1 MGPGRQ
7 AQAIKLS
14 REDRK
19 SLELL
24 TRRSTAEHREVIRAQ
39 IALMA
44 HAGETTTAIS
54 QATGVSVQTVSHWRT
69 RLARHGVR
77 GLQEVARPG
86 RPRRID
92 AAQRLELLSL
102 ACEPAEAQGRS
113 TPTLDELVERA
124 IERGVVTQLSRSHLQ
139 RILQAGDL
147 RPHRVR
153 QWLHSPDPQFR
164 QKVNA
169 ICALYRQAPKGSV
182 VLSVDEKTGIQAL
195 QRKHADRVPGPGRT
209 RRREFEYVRHGTQ
222 ALIAALDV
230 HTGRVMGRC
239 TDRRTQADLVA
250 FMEQVEATSCGTTS
264 TPIAPR
270 PESSLSFMTPPNP
283 ADLSKLKK
291 RGAKVMA
298 YHGTSDPIFSSDD
311 TQHWYDQLRV
321 ANGGD
326 ASNFARFYR
335 VPGMNHCSGG
345 PTTDQFDMLTPLV
358 NWVEKGQAADLV
370 VASAR
375 GTGNIGG
382 VNADVPAGWAA
393 DRTRPL
399 CAYPKVARY
408 KGSGDIEKADSF
420 SCQ

>member
-1 MGPGRQ
+1 MSRGRQ

-19 SLELL
+19 ALELL
-24 TRRSTAEHREVIRAQ
+24 TRRGSAEHRHVVRAQ

-69 RLARHGVR
+69 RLARQGVQ
-77 GLQEVARPG
+77 GLQEVARSG
-86 RPRRID
+86 RPRRIG

-102 ACEPAEAQGRS
+102 ACEPAEAQGRA
-113 TPTLDELVERA
+113 TPTLDELVGRA
-124 IERGVVTQLSRSHLQ
+124 IERGVVSQLSRSHLQ

-169 ICALYRQAPKGSV
+169 ICALYAQAPKGSV

-195 QRKHADRVPGPGRT
+195 QRKHADRAPQPGRA

-230 HTGRVMGRC
+230 HSGRVMGSC

-250 FMEQVEATSCGTTS
+250 FMEQVALAHPKGQVHIVWDNLNTHRAQAVWDDFNARHANRFVFHF
-264 TPIAPR
+264 TPLHASWVNQIELLFGIYARRVLRHASHSSIA
-270 PESSLSFMTPPNP
+270 
-283 ADLSKLKK
+283 
-291 RGAKVMA
+291 
-298 YHGTSDPIFSSDD
+298 
-311 TQHWYDQLRV
+311 QLRERTE
-321 ANGGD
+321 AFMAQRNQ
-326 ASNFARFYR
+326 APQPFKWSFAGFELQT
-335 VPGMNHCSGG
+335 GE
-345 PTTDQFDMLTPLV
+345 PLRLKHDV
-358 NWVEKGQAADLV
+358 NVRRTKKG
-370 VASAR
+370 R
-375 GTGNIGG
+375 
-382 VNADVPAGWAA
+382 
-393 DRTRPL
+393 
-399 CAYPKVARY
+399 
-408 KGSGDIEKADSF
+408 
-420 SCQ
+420 

>member
-1 MGPGRQ
+1 MSRGRQ

-19 SLELL
+19 ALELL
-24 TRRSTAEHREVIRAQ
+24 TRRGSAEHRHVVRAQ

-69 RLARHGVR
+69 RLARQGVQ
-77 GLQEVARPG
+77 GLQEVARSG
-86 RPRRID
+86 RPRRIG

-102 ACEPAEAQGRS
+102 ACEPAEAQGRA
-113 TPTLDELVERA
+113 TPTLDELVGRA
-124 IERGVVTQLSRSHLQ
+124 IERGVVSQLSRSHLQ

-169 ICALYRQAPKGSV
+169 ICALYAQAPKGSV

-195 QRKHADRVPGPGRT
+195 QRKHADRAPQPGRA

-230 HTGRVMGRC
+230 HSGRVMGSC

-250 FMEQVEATSCGTTS
+250 FMEQVALAHPKGQVHIVWDNLNTHRAQAVWDDFNARHANRFVFHF
-264 TPIAPR
+264 TPLHASWVNQIELLFGIYARRVLRHASHSSIA
-270 PESSLSFMTPPNP
+270 
-283 ADLSKLKK
+283 
-291 RGAKVMA
+291 
-298 YHGTSDPIFSSDD
+298 
-311 TQHWYDQLRV
+311 QLRERTE
-321 ANGGD
+321 AFMAQRNQ
-326 ASNFARFYR
+326 APQPFKWTFAGFELQTGEPLRFK
-335 VPGMNHCSGG
+335 H
-345 PTTDQFDMLTPLV
+345 DV
-358 NWVEKGQAADLV
+358 NVRRTKKG
-370 VASAR
+370 R
-375 GTGNIGG
+375 
-382 VNADVPAGWAA
+382 
-393 DRTRPL
+393 
-399 CAYPKVARY
+399 
-408 KGSGDIEKADSF
+408 
-420 SCQ
+420 